1 MRRAAKKDTNHKEIT
16 AAFESL
22 GCWVQDYAAVGNGHP
37 DILVY
42 DKCACDTYFV
52 EIKSK
57 YGKRNEDQ
65 IKWADHCPI
74 PVYVL
79 RTPKEVRDLVMCGIY
94 NED

>member
-16 AAFESL
+16 STLQAL
-22 GCWVQDYAAVGNGHP
+22 GCWVQDYAALGNGHP

-42 DKCACDTYFV
+42 DPCACSTFYV

-57 YGKRNEDQ
+57 YGKRNEEQ
-65 IKWADHCPI
+65 IKWADNCPL

-79 RTPKEVRDLVMCGIY
+79 KNNKEAKDLILLGIY
-94 NED
+94 DGD